1 MKLRIGIPL
10 QRIAC
15 GGVPILNMMS
25 KRGRTDAENTPNCQR
40 IDREL
45 HVGGHRWQKN
55 HHRSWG
61 TG

>member
-25 KRGRTDAENTPNCQR
+25 IRGRTNAENTPYCQR

-45 HVGGHRWQKN
+45 HVGGRRWQKN
-55 HHRSWG
+55 HD
-61 TG
+61 